1 VANAV
6 FTAKLGSVY
15 DDAVEERYHFP
26 KQYRTRVEQ
35 TVGDWIVY
43 YQSRRGGGRKVYFAM
58 ARVLAIEPD
67 AEKVDHY
74 YARMGGYVEF
84 PHPVAFRHLGD
95 LLESSLRNPDG
106 STNRGAGMNAVRLLQ
121 KNDFEHICHLG
132 MLPALEDL
140 NPGDASPAGDLVA
153 ETQSEYGGPR
163 TIVTASRPLRDA
175 AFMRVVRSAYDQT
188 CAMTGLKLVNGG
200 GRCEIEAAHIR
211 PVESDGPDSPRN
223 GLALCRTVHWLFD
236 RGFLSLTDQGA
247 ILQSKKVP
255 DPVKRLLN
263 PQGVILFPRERN
275 LSPHS
280 VFLRW
285 HREHRFKGS

>member
-1 VANAV
+1 
-6 FTAKLGSVY
+6 
-15 DDAVEERYHFP
+15 
-26 KQYRTRVEQ
+26 
-35 TVGDWIVY
+35 
-43 YQSRRGGGRKVYFAM
+43 M

-67 AEKVDHY
+67 PFKADHY

-84 PHPVAFRHLGD
+84 PQSVAFRHQSN

-106 STNRGAGMNAVRLLQ
+106 TTNRGAGMNAVRLLPRSE
-121 KNDFEHICHLG
+121 FEHICRLG
-132 MLPALEDL
+132 MLPVLEDTAA
-140 NPGDASPAGDLVA
+140 DDPAATADLVA
-153 ETQSEYGGPR
+153 ETQSEYDGPR
-163 TIVTASRPLRDA
+163 LLVAASRPLRDA
-175 AFMRVVRSAYDQT
+175 AFARVVRTAYDRT
-188 CAMTGLKLVNGG
+188 CAMTGLQLVNGG

-236 RGFLSLTDQGA
+236 RGFLSLTDDGK
-247 ILQSKKVP
+247 ILQSAKVP

-263 PQGVILFPRERN
+263 PQGTILFPRQRS

-285 HREHRFKGS
+285 HREHRFKG